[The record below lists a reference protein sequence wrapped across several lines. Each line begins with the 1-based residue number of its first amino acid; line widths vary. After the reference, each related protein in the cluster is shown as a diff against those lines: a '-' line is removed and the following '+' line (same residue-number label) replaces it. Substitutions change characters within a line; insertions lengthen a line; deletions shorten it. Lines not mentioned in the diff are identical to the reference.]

1 MKKPLPYDPRSLHLI
16 YSSLLLLQLVVTS
29 VVLYATQEDAVI
41 AFDVQRLTNTAAPI
55 TAGLNALFGKW
66 IWTKGLQQIS
76 SEEELEDKLRTLTK
90 MHIWQ
95 WVVVQFATVL
105 LLSYTLIEA
114 NYFYFIFALVNI
126 IYFITLRPKIITFNE
141 GIWIIPSL
149 LRWRSLK

>member
-1 MKKPLPYDPRSLHLI
+1 M
-16 YSSLLLLQLVVTS
+16 
-29 VVLYATQEDAVI
+29 LYATQEDAVI

-141 GIWIIPSL
+141 GI
-149 LRWRSLK
+149 

>member
-29 VVLYATQEDAVI
+29 VVLYAAQENAVI
-41 AFDVQRLTNTAAPI
+41 TFDIQRLTNTVAPVV
-55 TAGLNALFGKW
+55 AGLNAFFGKW
-66 IWTKGLQQIS
+66 IWTRGMQQLS

-95 WVVVQFATVL
+95 WVVVQFATIL

-114 NYFYFIFALVNI
+114 NFFYFIFALVNI
-126 IYFITLRPKIITFNE
+126 IYFITLRPKIFTFNE
-141 GIWIIPSL
+141 GI
-149 LRWRSLK
+149 